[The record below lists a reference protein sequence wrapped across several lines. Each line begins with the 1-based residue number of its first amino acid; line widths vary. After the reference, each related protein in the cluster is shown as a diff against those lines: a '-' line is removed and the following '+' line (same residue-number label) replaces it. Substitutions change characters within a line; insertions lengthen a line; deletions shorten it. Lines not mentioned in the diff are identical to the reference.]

1 MPTGLGQIDRIPH
14 KIEPRD
20 PSVVGSERLAQGVIR
35 HLRRDLIILAC
46 RERHIIERQA
56 APAEKRRH
64 DDLEGHRRTMIHMR
78 LLPRDAFAR
87 NGTGNQTV
95 RTAMGSEEIIA
106 GLVEIEAHRTPK
118 GLGDLLLTAWWSL
131 GDAVWIG
138 EIRAAA
144 IPADDPEALR
154 PMLGHHDLEMADATA
169 HLGDIFSMA
178 FEKGRNVEANRDQFS
193 LANSVQTAAGGRSQ
207 RAFDKPARPCTSAPK
222 YATAPARRQ
231 AALNRSQRWCRSAL
245 ITRALIGLIACQI
258 TSPWSGACLAQFVL

>member
-46 RERHIIERQA
+46 RQRHIIERQA

-64 DDLEGHRRTMIHMR
+64 DDLEGHWRTVIHMG
-78 LLPRDAFAR
+78 LVPRDAFAR

-95 RTAMGSEEIIA
+95 RTAMGIEEIIA
-106 GLVEIEAHRTPK
+106 GLVEIESHRTSK

-169 HLGDIFSMA
+169 HLGDIFSVA
-178 FEKGRNVEANRDQFS
+178 FEKGRNVEAILVTHPLTGPVAVEHGLEESR
-193 LANSVQTAAGGRSQ
+193 SVALLFEA
-207 RAFDKPARPCTSAPK
+207 
-222 YATAPARRQ
+222 ARRQ
-231 AALNRSQRWCRSAL
+231 LH
-245 ITRALIGLIACQI
+245 G
-258 TSPWSGACLAQFVL
+258 F